1 MENNMEFPQKIK
13 NRIYDPVISLLD
25 IYLKEMMSLSQRDI
39 CIPMLIPALFIMSKT
54 WKQANC
60 PSMDE
65 WIRTHD
71 RVLLIHK
78 KKEWNLAICNNVAG
92 PQGHYAKWNK
102 PDRRQQIPQTQKT
115 DWWLPELVGGRNGWM
130 GSKGEKKIK
139 FIDNLNYHIYT
150 TALL

>member
-1 MENNMEFPQKIK
+1 MEFPQNIK
-13 NRIYDPVISLLD
+13 NRIYDQVISLLD

-78 KKEWNLAICNNVAG
+78 KKSEILPFATMSLDLKGIMLSEIN
-92 PQGHYAKWNK
+92 QTEDNK
-102 PDRRQQIPQTQKT
+102 YHRHRKQIGGCQS
-115 DWWLPELVGGRNGWM
+115 WLVGEMDEWGQ
-130 GSKGEKKIK
+130 KVKKK
-139 FIDNLNYHIYT
+139 LNL
-150 TALL
+150 